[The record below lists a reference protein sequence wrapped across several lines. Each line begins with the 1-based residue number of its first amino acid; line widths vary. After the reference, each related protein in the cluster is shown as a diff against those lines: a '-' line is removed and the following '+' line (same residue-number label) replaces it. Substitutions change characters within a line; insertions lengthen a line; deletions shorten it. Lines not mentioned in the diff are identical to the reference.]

1 MNLRAKR
8 LPLCHESEHRSRS
21 FPWYYT
27 KPRHILSAL
36 LWLSEGRMC
45 LFIHALKEGL
55 LRTEGHG
62 SEMSVSN
69 KQHSHYWFN
78 LQTMW
83 SKFPK
88 FSPSSSLILDRT
100 TQKSDRPSVSSQRQ
114 TFFHVPWFLLYLTG
128 QAADGGAK
136 PKAQSCF
143 KCQGYYISATKWIS
157 RTNCLSSKVMVHN
170 YLLRK
175 EGLWV
180 QKKGIGWLSYVPG
193 KWTID
198 VYRCNLTG

>member
-27 KPRHILSAL
+27 KPRHVLSAL

-69 KQHSHYWFN
+69 KQYSHYWFN

-83 SKFPK
+83 SKFPGHANFYWQKTVK
-88 FSPSSSLILDRT
+88 FLTPSSSLILDRT
-100 TQKSDRPSVSSQRQ
+100 TQKSNRQADIFSCALVFAILNRSSCRWRGQ
-114 TFFHVPWFLLYLTG
+114 TQSTVLLQMPG
-128 QAADGGAK
+128 
-136 PKAQSCF
+136 
-143 KCQGYYISATKWIS
+143 
-157 RTNCLSSKVMVHN
+157 
-170 YLLRK
+170 LLHF
-175 EGLWV
+175 
-180 QKKGIGWLSYVPG
+180 SY
-193 KWTID
+193 KMD
-198 VYRCNLTG
+198 K

>member
-1 MNLRAKR
+1 MGQKCQCLTNSIPTIDLICK
-8 LPLCHESEHRSRS
+8 LCDLS
-21 FPWYYT
+21 FLVT
-27 KPRHILSAL
+27 
-36 LWLSEGRMC
+36 
-45 LFIHALKEGL
+45 
-55 LRTEGHG
+55 RTFTGKKT
-62 SEMSVSN
+62 V
-69 KQHSHYWFN
+69 
-78 LQTMW
+78 
-83 SKFPK
+83 KFLT
-88 FSPSSSLILDRT
+88 PSSSLILDRT

-198 VYRCNLTG
+198 VYRCNLTGQR